1 MNIDNELIRAMQ
13 DCDTTKARVSSL
25 YKKSEDLRG
34 FRSWDLHTRDPSVKA
49 AAESI
54 AATKREIAAKEKGT
68 RCIRGIGDRYPLWFP
83 YVRSNTSETTLR
95 RSSSLRI
102 LRHAGSQRKK
112 FRITTA
118 MYTSFAAAMSG
129 SPIAA
134 QKFLLFD

>member
-13 DCDTTKARVSSL
+13 DCDTTKARVSNL

-68 RCIRGIGDRYPLWFP
+68 GCIRGIGDRYPLWFP
-83 YVRSNTSETTLR
+83 YVRSNISETTLR
-95 RSSSLRI
+95 RSLHYGYSAMQGASARNSGLPRPCTQALRLPCPVLLLL
-102 LRHAGSQRKK
+102 LRR
-112 FRITTA
+112 
-118 MYTSFAAAMSG
+118 
-129 SPIAA
+129 
-134 QKFLLFD
+134 FLLF